1 MLNTARPRKY
11 RDSTEPHE
19 RGSVGGSCRALVRA
33 RVRNGLARGEKAASQ
48 RVERQA
54 CFGSCRT
61 SYRSS
66 EKYLGFRCFPLI
78 LVETPLRLYTW
89 RLECERFDASCHR
102 SPCCFTD
109 HFTGILDT
117 QTILHVN
124 AMCFATRRAFET
136 SETRYLP
143 TRKGWTSPAASRSTA
158 SQCLSHSSWK
168 TLPTC
173 LKRTAFGVLSQ
184 VTVCSVKTLVL
195 AQTLHSSVDLV
206 LGGSWTSWISSLPSQ
221 SFRRRNTLPLC
232 F

>member
-1 MLNTARPRKY
+1 M
-11 RDSTEPHE
+11 
-19 RGSVGGSCRALVRA
+19 
-33 RVRNGLARGEKAASQ
+33 
-48 RVERQA
+48 
-54 CFGSCRT
+54 
-61 SYRSS
+61 
-66 EKYLGFRCFPLI
+66 
-78 LVETPLRLYTW
+78 ETPLRLYTW

-117 QTILHVN
+117 QTILHVH

-143 TRKGWTSPAASRSTA
+143 TRKGWTSPAASRSTV

-168 TLPTC
+168 TLRTC

-221 SFRRRNTLPLC
+221 SFRRCNHVAPLHPISSGEPDVRVQDVQPC
-232 F
+232 DVARRLQQAGGHGVGQLGPGGMPAHKGQIEASYDVSWWYR